1 MAQGYSLNIGL
12 NSVDPAHYAGWDG
25 MLTACEADAEDMES
39 IAKERKFSTVRKV
52 LTRDATRGR
61 VLKELDEA
69 SRVLQPG
76 DLFLLTY
83 SGHGGQLPDRNSD
96 ESDAQDETWVL
107 FDGEIIDDEIHLALS
122 KLKQGVR
129 VLMFSDSC
137 HSGTVSKAAYAALRG
152 TGSLEMLSDTLHDP
166 SPEARRFK
174 DLPTAI
180 ALRTYR
186 DNKAFYDDIMAAL
199 PKEDPI
205 AKTKATV
212 LLISGCQDN
221 QLSSDGAFNGLFTAN
236 LLRVY
241 NSGKF
246 RGSHRTFHR
255 RIVRRMPPLQSPNY
269 SIVGIPS
276 REFERE
282 TPFAV

>member
-12 NSVDPAHYAGWDG
+12 NAVDPAHYSGWDG
-25 MLTACEADAEDMES
+25 ALVACEADANDMES

-61 VLKELDEA
+61 ILKEMDEA
-69 SRVLQPG
+69 ARVLQPG

-107 FDGEIIDDEIHLALS
+107 YDGELIDDEIHLALS
-122 KLKQGVR
+122 RLKQGVR

-137 HSGTVSKAAYAALRG
+137 HSGTVSRVAYSALRSS
-152 TGSLEMLSDTLHDP
+152 GSLEMLADTLHDP
-166 SPEARRFK
+166 SPGERRFK

-186 DNKAFYDDIMAAL
+186 DNKAFYDDIMAGL

-205 AKTKATV
+205 GKTKATV

-255 RIVRRMPPLQSPNY
+255 RIVRRMPPIQSPNY

-282 TPFAV
+282 TPFEV